1 MFLPLMISA
10 FTVSVM
16 WEYVPAFRTLGRRIL
31 EALFEFPTDEA
42 ALLGLGFL
50 LCVCVLVAALR
61 FLAHLIAD
69 LIADNSHRRFQTLG
83 LK

>member
-1 MFLPLMISA
+1 VFPWLEAICSCP
-10 FTVSVM
+10 
-16 WEYVPAFRTLGRRIL
+16 W

-42 ALLGLGFL
+42 ALLGLGFV

-61 FLAHLIAD
+61 FVAHLIAD
-69 LIADNSHRRFQTLG
+69 LISGNMRWGPQTLG